1 MATPRST
8 VVAQIGKQNSKQ
20 GAQNSGVFPLNRF
33 RKPVRNLRII
43 YKIFRL
49 DSAILAQYILRRE

>member
-1 MATPRST
+1 
-8 VVAQIGKQNSKQ
+8 VAQIEKQNSKQ
-20 GAQNSGVFPLNRF
+20 GAQNSGRF
-33 RKPVRNLRII
+33 SFESFQKTGKNLRII